1 MRVGVCIYMYMCI
14 HRCIAYIYSDNFGEC
29 SRIEERELF
38 ILGYSSST
46 PLGGSSTVCER
57 NVLASNVFRLRCDS
71 RRSFRRAIR
80 GEFLDAAMFLST
92 RCFSRTF
99 SRFGSEAG
107 QFFSRLLV
115 GHCHTER
122 ERGVG
127 NSRKGGGE
135 RKRGGER
142 NADLKVQERDTRR
155 PPPSRARVHSD
166 RFASLARIII
176 GLLLALCIPREKK
189 PADVKGGKVTHKRSP
204 PHATTIKY

>member
-1 MRVGVCIYMYMCI
+1 MYMYTQTYCI
-14 HRCIAYIYSDNFGEC
+14 CIYIYSDNFGEC

-38 ILGYSSST
+38 ILGYSSGT

-127 NSRKGGGE
+127 EQKGGEG
-135 RKRGGER
+135 R
-142 NADLKVQERDTRR
+142 NGLKGTGTRHEAASAV
-155 PPPSRARVHSD
+155 SRSCSPID
-166 RFASLARIII
+166 SLRSLV
-176 GLLLALCIPREKK
+176 LLSVCSWRYVFREKK
-189 PADVKGGKVTHKRSP
+189 PADVKGES
-204 PHATTIKY
+204 